1 MESFDLAVIGSGPG
15 GYVAAIRASQ
25 LGLKTAL
32 VEREE
37 LGGVCLN
44 WGCIPTKAL
53 LRIAERYDLLRE
65 LDRAGLKVGAAS
77 VEWPKVIA
85 RSREAASK
93 LSRGVEFLMR
103 KNKIAVFRGH
113 GRFLTPSRIEVR
125 PAEGKA
131 QEISATRAIIATGGR
146 PATIPGVAIDGKR
159 IISSKEAMVLP
170 ELPRSMAIVGAGAIG
185 LEFAYFYSVFG
196 TKIAL
201 IEYLDRILPTADE
214 EICAQLTRSFQ
225 KRGIE
230 IHTSSRVKS
239 VEAQGEGVRVVF
251 DEGGAERSVG
261 ADLAL
266 MAVGIRGNVED
277 LGLEAIGA
285 GTEKTFIQV
294 DDDMRTGVTGVYA
307 IGDVCGQ
314 PALAHVASAEG
325 VHAVEHM
332 LERNPPPL
340 DYTAIPA
347 CVYCQ
352 PQVAS
357 VGLTEKEA
365 KEKGFEVKVGRFPFT
380 ASGKAVAVGETEG
393 FVKIVAEAR
402 HGEILGAHII
412 GSEATE
418 LIAELGLARASE
430 LTVHDLHHAVH
441 AHPTLAEAAME
452 AAAACEG
459 RAIHI

>member
-1 MESFDLAVIGSGPG
+1 MESFDLVVIGSGPG

-53 LRIAERYDLLRE
+53 LRIAERYEFLRE
-65 LDRAGLKVGAAS
+65 ADRAGLKVDAVS
-77 VEWPKVIA
+77 VDWPKVIA
-85 RSREAASK
+85 RSRDAAAK
-93 LSRGVEFLMR
+93 LSRGVEFLTR

-113 GRFLTPSRIEVR
+113 GRMLTPSRIEVR

-131 QEISATRAIIATGGR
+131 QEISGTRVILATGGR
-146 PATIPGVAIDGKR
+146 PATIPGVEIDGKKV
-159 IISSKEAMVLP
+159 ISSKEAMVLP
-170 ELPRSMAIVGAGAIG
+170 QLPKSMAIVGAGAIG

-196 TKIAL
+196 TKITL

-214 EICAQLTRSFQ
+214 EISAHLARSFK

-230 IHTSSRVKS
+230 IHTSSKVKS
-239 VEAQGEGVRVVF
+239 VERRGEEVHVAF
-251 DEGGAERSVG
+251 EKGGADQSV
-261 ADLAL
+261 AAEIAL

-277 LGLEAIGA
+277 LGLDAIGA
-285 GTEKTFIQV
+285 RTAKTFIEV
-294 DDDMRTGVTGVYA
+294 DEDMRTGVTGVYA

-325 VHAVEHM
+325 IHAVEHM

-340 DYTAIPA
+340 DYTTIPA

-365 KEKGFEVKVGRFPFT
+365 REKGFELKVGRFPFT
-380 ASGKAVAVGETEG
+380 ANGKAVAVGETEG

-430 LTVHDLHHAVH
+430 LTIYDIHHAVH

-452 AAAACEG
+452 TAADCEG